1 MKKLLII
8 DGSSLLFQSFY
19 GMPNQI
25 KNKDGKRVEAVI
37 CFVGI
42 LQKTIKAISPDKLLI
57 VFDGENDLVR
67 REVDVDYKSNR
78 IDYTV
83 LDSED
88 TPFPQL
94 EIIKQVLTQIN
105 YSWVET
111 TDCEA
116 DDLIASV
123 VNDYKDD
130 MSIVVSTMDK
140 DFYQLVCDNVSV
152 FTYRGKLSTL
162 WTDTTI
168 KNKYGFDAKYFG
180 VYKSLVGDSSDNIKG
195 VSGIGSV
202 TATNLISNY
211 GDIDNIYTH
220 IADIKEKI
228 RVLLEANKTKVYQN
242 YKIIDLTT
250 ISGLYTI
257 NDCDYNKIDKT
268 STQLLKECGVM

>member
-1 MKKLLII
+1 M
-8 DGSSLLFQSFY
+8 
-19 GMPNQI
+19 
-25 KNKDGKRVEAVI
+25 
-37 CFVGI
+37 
-42 LQKTIKAISPDKLLI
+42 
-57 VFDGENDLVR
+57 
-67 REVDVDYKSNR
+67 
-78 IDYTV
+78 
-83 LDSED
+83 
-88 TPFPQL
+88 
-94 EIIKQVLTQIN
+94 
-105 YSWVET
+105 
-111 TDCEA
+111 
-116 DDLIASV
+116 
-123 VNDYKDD
+123 NDYKDD

-162 WTDTTI
+162 WTDTAI

-211 GDIDNIYTH
+211 GDIDNIYIH

-228 RVLLEANKTKVYQN
+228 RVLLEANKTKLYQN